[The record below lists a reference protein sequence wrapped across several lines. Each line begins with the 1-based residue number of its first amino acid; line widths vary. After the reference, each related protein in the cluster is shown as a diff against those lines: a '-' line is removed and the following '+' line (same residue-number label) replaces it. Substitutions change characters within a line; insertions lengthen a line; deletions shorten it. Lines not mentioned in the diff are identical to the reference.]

1 MQKNEI
7 RGEDRAANEVR
18 LQLEAMPCAGRPQT
32 RKRGR
37 NCVPKFVVALL
48 APADLS
54 VAFRG
59 ESTNNGAGAVRCR
72 VAVCLSG
79 AVRSFVHPAVHRSIK
94 SNLIESIEADGCE
107 VDVFAYATR
116 EDTVP
121 RHKQVTPLPGC
132 VLLSTHTT
140 TVHSCAFF
148 WDKLQLRPPIVR
160 EARYVKVNRT
170 QQAVVPE
177 GPVKRLEIYAA
188 SPR

>member
-1 MQKNEI
+1 MKS
-7 RGEDRAANEVR
+7 
-18 LQLEAMPCAGRPQT
+18 AGRPQT
-32 RKRGR
+32 RKWGR

-59 ESTNNGAGAVRCR
+59 ASTSNQEGTTAGAGTVRCR

-94 SNLIESIEADGCE
+94 SNLIESIEAGGCE

-121 RHKQVTPLPGC
+121 RHKQ
-132 VLLSTHTT
+132 
-140 TVHSCAFF
+140 
-148 WDKLQLRPPIVR
+148 
-160 EARYVKVNRT
+160 
-170 QQAVVPE
+170 
-177 GPVKRLEIYAA
+177 
-188 SPR
+188 

>member
-1 MQKNEI
+1 MSVRWNARGNFDGGNRGEAGDLPVMQTRGSVEGGTVNEI
-7 RGEDRAANEVR
+7 RRLKLEVM
-18 LQLEAMPCAGRPQT
+18 ASAGRPQT

-54 VAFRG
+54 VAYRG
-59 ESTNNGAGAVRCR
+59 ASTYKQDGSGMAGAGTVRCR

-94 SNLIESIEADGCE
+94 SNLIEAIEANGCE

-121 RHKQVTPLPGC
+121 KHKQVTSFP
-132 VLLSTHTT
+132 V
-140 TVHSCAFF
+140 
-148 WDKLQLRPPIVR
+148 I
-160 EARYVKVNRT
+160 
-170 QQAVVPE
+170 AVYS
-177 GPVKRLEIYAA
+177 K
-188 SPR
+188 